1 VIYFTGSL
9 LGGLSNDIFMM
20 IVSRIIQGI
29 GLAMFPVAF
38 AIIREKFSNE
48 KLAIGQGIFTAA
60 FSAGAAIG
68 LGLGATIVEYF
79 SWHMTFLSIV
89 PLLVI
94 LLIVVVRLV
103 RIDSEKLVSRIPGSI
118 DISGTLLLV
127 CVVSTF
133 LVGLTLL
140 PNSISDP
147 NSNQNSLILALF
159 MTSIALL
166 PIFILTQRK
175 AQYAILDL
183 DLMKDPILL
192 PVNVL
197 IMTIGITFFI
207 IYQTLPILI
216 QSPSRLGFGGGPIST
231 ASVQLPFMILS
242 FVISVLSGFLI
253 SRIGNIKPTLTG
265 SILSTFGFFLLLSTI
280 HLR

>member
-1 VIYFTGSL
+1 MGSF

-20 IVSRIIQGI
+20 IVSRIIQGT

-48 KLAIGQGIFTAA
+48 KLAIAQGIFTAV
-60 FSAGAAIG
+60 FSAGAVIG

-79 SWHMTFLSIV
+79 GWHMTFLSIV
-89 PLLVI
+89 PLMVI
-94 LLIVVVRLV
+94 LLVVVLRWV
-103 RIDSEKLVSRIPGSI
+103 RIDSEKLVSRIRGSI
-118 DISGTLLLV
+118 DISGTLVLI

-147 NSNQNSLILALF
+147 NDNQLFLILALL
-159 MTSIALL
+159 MISIALL
-166 PIFILTQRK
+166 PIFIFTQRR
-175 AQYAILDL
+175 AQYPILDL
-183 DLMKDPILL
+183 DLMKDSVLL
-192 PVNVL
+192 PVNIL
-197 IMTIGITFFI
+197 IMTIGIAFFI

-216 QSPSRLGFGGGPIST
+216 QSPIPLGFGGGPVAT
-231 ASVQLPFMILS
+231 AGVQLPFMILS

-253 SRIGNIKPTLTG
+253 SKIGNIKPTLIG
-265 SILSTFGFFLLLSTI
+265 SILTYFWLLAAVYLSPV
-280 HLR
+280 